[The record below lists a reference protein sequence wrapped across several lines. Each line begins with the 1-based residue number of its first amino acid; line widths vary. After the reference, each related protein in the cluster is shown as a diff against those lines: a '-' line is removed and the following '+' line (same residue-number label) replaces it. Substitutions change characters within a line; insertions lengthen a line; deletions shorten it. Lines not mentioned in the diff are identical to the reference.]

1 MTCAPRPASWRQ
13 TSNPMPRL
21 PPVTTTIG
29 GCPFAMANQP
39 EWLKTI
45 MRCHRGAVQCLHVSS
60 TILKLPKLLR
70 CRDFPLSARCGS
82 RRRIFLMPKADVVV
96 RASCACLSQLV
107 QLCFRL
113 SRPVGH
119 AHFSV
124 HRDRGGEVPMGLF
137 VIARAAVKFAETEVA
152 VSDLRTHAAGL
163 S

>member
-70 CRDFPLSARCGS
+70 CRDFPLSANNG
-82 RRRIFLMPKADVVV
+82 PE
-96 RASCACLSQLV
+96 QV
-107 QLCFRL
+107 QQDAYPRKLL
-113 SRPVGH
+113 DHLIS
-119 AHFSV
+119 A
-124 HRDRGGEVPMGLF
+124 GEHG
-137 VIARAAVKFAETEVA
+137 
-152 VSDLRTHAAGL
+152 
-163 S
+163 